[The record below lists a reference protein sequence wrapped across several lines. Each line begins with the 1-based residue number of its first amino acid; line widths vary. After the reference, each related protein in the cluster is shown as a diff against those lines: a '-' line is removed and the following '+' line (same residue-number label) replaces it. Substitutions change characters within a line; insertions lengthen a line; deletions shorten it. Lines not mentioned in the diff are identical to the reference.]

1 MTKSSKAIRAIFSLK
16 IPLAIVAIWAV
27 WVFLVLLHGNGVNWA
42 GLLGLE
48 NFDYETAAQF
58 GDSFGSLSA
67 FMASLA
73 AAGAWIA
80 VGQTRE
86 QAFEATVYNLLG
98 QLTQIVAGTDIQGK
112 KNVVGSDGKRTKK
125 NTDKFE
131 GKDAFGRMLRNL
143 RLSVAGTK
151 GVSQEDRVIKGF
163 RSFHDKYQND
173 LAHYFR
179 TVYHI
184 VRYVHF
190 SNSSNKQ
197 LFISILRAQMRD
209 AEQTLLM
216 YNCSVGKGRE
226 KFKDLVEKHSLLHNC
241 SRNKKSGHWENT
253 LLRPAFKSTAFRDD
267 KIEVWPSADDL
278 RFDIEKS
285 TTTKI
290 EG

>member
-1 MTKSSKAIRAIFSLK
+1 
-16 IPLAIVAIWAV
+16 
-27 WVFLVLLHGNGVNWA
+27 
-42 GLLGLE
+42 
-48 NFDYETAAQF
+48 
-58 GDSFGSLSA
+58 
-67 FMASLA
+67 MASLA

-86 QAFEATVYNLLG
+86 QSFEATFYNLLD

-112 KNVVGSDGKRTKK
+112 KSVVGLDGKKTKK

-131 GKDAFGRMLRNL
+131 GKDAFSRMLRNL
-143 RLSVAGTK
+143 RLSVAGSK
-151 GVSQEDRVIKGF
+151 GASQEDRVIKGF

-184 VRYVHF
+184 VRYVHY

-197 LFISILRAQMRD
+197 LFMNILRAQMSD

-226 KFKDLVEKHSLLHNC
+226 KFKNLVEEYSLLHNC
-241 SRNKKSGHWENT
+241 SRNKDSKHWENT
-253 LLRPAFKSTAFRDD
+253 VLRPAFKSTAFRDD
-267 KIEVWPSADDL
+267 KIEVWPSASDL
-278 RFDIEKS
+278 QSDIEKS
-285 TTTKI
+285 QAANITD
-290 EG
+290 